1 MNNGEMPLKVVRTR
15 RMRGSG
21 SVFQKANSSHW
32 VVQYYKFDPDQGKS
46 VRVREYTRLRNRA
59 AAQKVLNDRLSKID
73 RGEQFETGRPATVGE
88 LYEALKTYT
97 ENNSHGRRSVAAL
110 GWRWKHLK
118 PFFAG
123 LRAANVTTEA
133 VEKYKRERRKDGA
146 APATVN
152 RELATLRRAFNY
164 GKRSTPPKVF
174 SVPYIQMFRENNA
187 RQGFIEEAEFAR
199 MTAEARLDGL
209 WMRTFLEVAY
219 SYGWRRGELLG
230 LRVRQVD
237 LRDRTIR
244 LDPGSTKNGEGR
256 EVTMTPEVE
265 ELLRASVDGK
275 RADDY
280 VFTREDGKPVRDF
293 RGAWRNLCVRAGT
306 GHWACRKCGA
316 ALTGAKCAALTDEG
330 TPCGGGR
337 KYSGLIPHDFRRS
350 AAKAAR
356 RAGVPESVIM
366 AMGGW
371 KTPSMFRRYA
381 IVSSADQR
389 AAVEMI
395 MRDRER
401 ERAELSAREEKLVS
415 PPFSPRTPKTD
426 NFDNNHLPQRTQ

>member
-1 MNNGEMPLKVVRTR
+1 
-15 RMRGSG
+15 
-21 SVFQKANSSHW
+21 
-32 VVQYYKFDPDQGKS
+32 
-46 VRVREYTRLRNRA
+46 
-59 AAQKVLNDRLSKID
+59 
-73 RGEQFETGRPATVGE
+73 
-88 LYEALKTYT
+88 
-97 ENNSHGRRSVAAL
+97 VAGL

-118 PFFAG
+118 PFFACM
-123 LRAANVTTEA
+123 RAANVTTDA
-133 VEKYKRERRKDGA
+133 VEKYKRQRREEGA

-187 RQGFIEEAEFAR
+187 RQGFIEETEFAR
-199 MTAEARLDGL
+199 MAEEARLDGL
-209 WMRTFLEVAY
+209 WLRAFLEVAY

-237 LRDRTIR
+237 LNSRTIR
-244 LDPGSTKNGEGR
+244 LNPGSTKNGEGR

-265 ELLRASVDGK
+265 ELLRATVDGK
-275 RADDY
+275 WPDDY

-306 GHWACRKCGA
+306 GRWVCVKCGV
-316 ALTGAKCAALTDEG
+316 ALTGSKCE
-330 TPCGGGR
+330 CGGRR

-395 MRDRER
+395 MQGRER
-401 ERAELSAREEKLVS
+401 ERAELRAREQKAVS
-415 PPFSPRTPKTD
+415 PPFGPPSPEGD
-426 NFDNNHLPQRTQ
+426 NFDNDIGGRRIQ